1 MGTFPKD
8 CKGRV
13 IGSTAKGIFHY
24 QLPKKHWEYHE
35 SIGADSGT
43 DCVIELI
50 ENEEFHNQKIEC
62 QIKGTTKAEKL
73 KNKPVFSF
81 PLDVKTIN
89 YALSSSTGFVLFY
102 VDINNEIIYYLP
114 IQDYFISNKELYDKL
129 NGKQEKLSVHIPAD
143 NILSEDDFDLQQIA
157 KSIYIDGPSKNLYR
171 IQGS

>member
-24 QLPKKHWEYHE
+24 QLQKKHWEYHE

-62 QIKGTTKAEKL
+62 QIKGTTKAEHKKY
-73 KNKPVFSF
+73 KNITVSLLPEDYETIKN
-81 PLDVKTIN
+81 LAEKENKTI
-89 YALSSSTGFVLFY
+89 
-102 VDINNEIIYYLP
+102 
-114 IQDYFISNKELYDKL
+114 
-129 NGKQEKLSVHIPAD
+129 
-143 NILSEDDFDLQQIA
+143 
-157 KSIYIDGPSKNLYR
+157 SKFLVGLA
-171 IQGS
+171 IKKDT